1 MSPCNCPTIT
11 SPNGGETIFDRTIE
25 VKWYSPTP
33 RHPDG
38 TAVWYELFFTSLYGE
53 EKKNEWRQIAS
64 LPGTSSSFTWK
75 SPFGVR
81 SKKCRFA
88 IRCRDASGDRSTLS
102 TTADDFEIAA
112 QTLSVPAVVSPLSNT
127 SYRFSVPITL
137 DHTALHGTASQRA
150 YYQVY
155 YNSEKKKIDWTP
167 IKENILVGSDPFLW
181 DITGLEP
188 SNDYN
193 LKFILQDEDGRTSA
207 PVFIHNLTLSSINHV
222 LLDTIAPT
230 GTVTIQNRTEFTK
243 DRDIVIKFDAFDE
256 TTDTES
262 IVIDQ
267 KTEDGTSEATQDQQ
281 FAKIKTWH
289 LVGEDG
295 VKIVEGKFK
304 DFAGNVARPATGIRA
319 FRQFFSN
326 DNEVVSAFAVDNSDV
341 WSVFKS
347 NGTNS
352 FFKNRDFVQE
362 IDGEATSMVIFD
374 DIPYLTIDNS
384 GKGTLQK
391 FQDDKVT
398 TVNDFTAVDSII
410 NTMAVFEEN
419 LYLGLQNGEFYKF
432 NGTNFTLVKTFDTQ
446 IKGMSANIVALF
458 LFFENSDDIELYDG
472 TDFITAS
479 FLNGNQ

>member
-1 MSPCNCPTIT
+1 
-11 SPNGGETIFDRTIE
+11 
-25 VKWYSPTP
+25 
-33 RHPDG
+33 
-38 TAVWYELFFTSLYGE
+38 
-53 EKKNEWRQIAS
+53 
-64 LPGTSSSFTWK
+64 
-75 SPFGVR
+75 
-81 SKKCRFA
+81 
-88 IRCRDASGDRSTLS
+88 
-102 TTADDFEIAA
+102 
-112 QTLSVPAVVSPLSNT
+112 
-127 SYRFSVPITL
+127 
-137 DHTALHGTASQRA
+137 
-150 YYQVY
+150 
-155 YNSEKKKIDWTP
+155 
-167 IKENILVGSDPFLW
+167 
-181 DITGLEP
+181 
-188 SNDYN
+188 
-193 LKFILQDEDGRTSA
+193 
-207 PVFIHNLTLSSINHV
+207 
-222 LLDTIAPT
+222 
-230 GTVTIQNRTEFTK
+230 
-243 DRDIVIKFDAFDE
+243 
-256 TTDTES
+256 
-262 IVIDQ
+262 IDQ